1 MAKRKYAKTMT
12 RGNERLRTVPDLAGY
27 ASSAGM
33 PAIHKGTS
41 FRVEIR
47 AGKVYQVVEQRY
59 MLR

>member
-1 MAKRKYAKTMT
+1 MT